1 MFRNRRGKKMV
12 MCEVRG
18 DGGAEG
24 KEGNEKD
31 TLAHDSTE
39 YMIPI
44 ISRYILKRL
53 AIWIFWDVNRDWL
66 PLQDLG
72 NSADAA
78 AELEDV
84 SGVTRNDLDTDQ
96 VARERQ
102 IGIQLKN
109 LDEKLKREVTSL
121 LQVPEVKEDKL
132 KTAVKL
138 DLLRRL
144 SESLQDMY
152 SDIQAMVAETC
163 KCNEDLKREFYDF
176 AYHGLRAEHN
186 DLVLRVKDL
195 ESWQAEMSD
204 EEKKAFQ
211 RLQQYQINRQRQ
223 IDKLENFWRLL
234 FSSVRKYFV
243 V

>member
-1 MFRNRRGKKMV
+1 M
-12 MCEVRG
+12 
-18 DGGAEG
+18 
-24 KEGNEKD
+24 
-31 TLAHDSTE
+31 
-39 YMIPI
+39 
-44 ISRYILKRL
+44 
-53 AIWIFWDVNRDWL
+53 
-66 PLQDLG
+66 PLQVLG
-72 NSADAA
+72 NSVDAA

-84 SGVTRNDLDTDQ
+84 SGVTRNYLDTDQ

-102 IGIQLKN
+102 IVIQLKD
-109 LDEKLKREVTSL
+109 LDEKLKKEVTSL

-138 DLLRRL
+138 DLLTRL

-195 ESWQAEMSD
+195 ESSQAEMSD
-204 EEKKAFQ
+204 EEKKALQ

-223 IDKLENFWRLL
+223 IDRLENFWRGL

>member
-1 MFRNRRGKKMV
+1 M
-12 MCEVRG
+12 
-18 DGGAEG
+18 
-24 KEGNEKD
+24 
-31 TLAHDSTE
+31 
-39 YMIPI
+39 
-44 ISRYILKRL
+44 
-53 AIWIFWDVNRDWL
+53 
-66 PLQDLG
+66 QDLG
-72 NSADAA
+72 NSVDAA

-109 LDEKLKREVTSL
+109 LDEKLKKEVTSL

-152 SDIQAMVAETC
+152 SDIQATVAETC
-163 KCNEDLKREFYDF
+163 KCNEDLKSEFYDF

-204 EEKKAFQ
+204 EEKKALQ

>member
-1 MFRNRRGKKMV
+1 M
-12 MCEVRG
+12 
-18 DGGAEG
+18 
-24 KEGNEKD
+24 
-31 TLAHDSTE
+31 
-39 YMIPI
+39 
-44 ISRYILKRL
+44 
-53 AIWIFWDVNRDWL
+53 
-66 PLQDLG
+66 QDLG
-72 NSADAA
+72 NSVDAA

-102 IGIQLKN
+102 ISIQLKN
-109 LDEKLKREVTSL
+109 LDEKLKKEVTSL

-163 KCNEDLKREFYDF
+163 KCNEYLKGEFYDF

-204 EEKKAFQ
+204 EEKKDFEK
-211 RLQQYQINRQRQ
+211 LQQYQINRQRQ
-223 IDKLENFWRLL
+223 IDRLENFWRGL
-234 FSSVRKYFV
+234 FCSVRKYFV
-243 V
+243 QF

>member
-1 MFRNRRGKKMV
+1 M
-12 MCEVRG
+12 
-18 DGGAEG
+18 
-24 KEGNEKD
+24 
-31 TLAHDSTE
+31 
-39 YMIPI
+39 
-44 ISRYILKRL
+44 
-53 AIWIFWDVNRDWL
+53 
-66 PLQDLG
+66 QDLG
-72 NSADAA
+72 NSVDAA

-102 IGIQLKN
+102 ISIQLKN
-109 LDEKLKREVTSL
+109 LDEKLKKEVTSL

-163 KCNEDLKREFYDF
+163 KCNEYLKGEFYDF

-204 EEKKAFQ
+204 EEKKALQ

-234 FSSVRKYFV
+234 ISSVRKYFV

>member
-1 MFRNRRGKKMV
+1 M
-12 MCEVRG
+12 
-18 DGGAEG
+18 
-24 KEGNEKD
+24 
-31 TLAHDSTE
+31 
-39 YMIPI
+39 
-44 ISRYILKRL
+44 
-53 AIWIFWDVNRDWL
+53 

-72 NSADAA
+72 NSVDAA

-102 IGIQLKN
+102 ISIQLKN
-109 LDEKLKREVTSL
+109 LDEKLKKEVTSL

-163 KCNEDLKREFYDF
+163 KCNEYLKGEFYDF

-204 EEKKAFQ
+204 EEKKALQ

-223 IDKLENFWRLL
+223 IDKLEKRGL

-243 V
+243 S

>member
-1 MFRNRRGKKMV
+1 MQG
-12 MCEVRG
+12 
-18 DGGAEG
+18 
-24 KEGNEKD
+24 
-31 TLAHDSTE
+31 
-39 YMIPI
+39 
-44 ISRYILKRL
+44 
-53 AIWIFWDVNRDWL
+53 
-66 PLQDLG
+66 LG
-72 NSADAA
+72 NSVDAA

-84 SGVTRNDLDTDQ
+84 SGVTRNDLDTDE
-96 VARERQ
+96 VERERE
-102 IGIQLKN
+102 IGVQLKDLN
-109 LDEKLKREVTSL
+109 EKLKREVTFL

-138 DLLRRL
+138 DLLTRL

-195 ESWQAEMSD
+195 ESSQAEMSD
-204 EEKKAFQ
+204 EEKKAFK

-223 IDKLENFWRLL
+223 IDRLENVWRGL